1 MRIEADFR
9 CRNRR
14 HSSLPDLL
22 QHSGTIPIIAVFLLV
37 VPPPIG
43 HPSHLKSLGNSRTP
57 FLGDGTGK
65 ARAQAGGISAESRLI
80 RSTDWAINVRDGF
93 GHFAL
98 YAILWVFS
106 RLE

>member
-22 QHSGTIPIIAVFLLV
+22 QHSGTIPTIAVFLLV

-43 HPSHLKSLGNSRTP
+43 RPSHLKSLGNCRTP

-65 ARAQAGGISAESRLI
+65 ARAQAGGIYAESRLI
-80 RSTDWAINVRDGF
+80 HSTGSAINVRASF
-93 GHFAL
+93 GQFAV

-106 RLE
+106 GVE

>member
-22 QHSGTIPIIAVFLLV
+22 QHSGTIPTIAVFLLV
-37 VPPPIG
+37 VPPTIG
-43 HPSHLKSLGNSRTP
+43 HPSHLKSLGNCRTP

-80 RSTDWAINVRDGF
+80 RSTDSAIKVRDGL
-93 GHFAL
+93 GQFAL
-98 YAILWVFS
+98 HAILWVFS
-106 RLE
+106 RVE